1 MKVTWMDLTDT
12 LLIERLE
19 FEEFQSMCLTHLC
32 DMEFGETLKLGLF
45 WIVFYQVLN
54 VLKKDGNVSEKVN

>member
-19 FEEFQSMCLTHLC
+19 FEEFQSMCITHLC
-32 DMEFGETLKLGLF
+32 DMDFSEQLKLSFF
-45 WIVFYQVLN
+45 WIVFYQILN
-54 VLKKDGNVSEKVN
+54 VLKKDGYVSEKVN